1 MPASP
6 RARPPHAVVVGASL
20 SGLAAAE
27 ALGRHVERVTLVERD
42 DLPQSLVSL
51 PGEARSGG
59 HHHLRALR
67 RILAAPRVVV
77 RCGLEATG
85 IRIESG
91 RVRGVDV
98 APRSSTD
105 GLAGLT
111 LHADLVVEASGR
123 GAGAATADGLLVVA
137 PSDDPGA
144 AARVGVVLDRCLTE
158 HLSRGA
164 DLAGL
169 SATATQAIARA
180 GTRADGGPSHT
191 ATPAVE
197 AC

>member
-6 RARPPHAVVVGASL
+6 RARPSHAVVVGASL

-51 PGEARSGG
+51 PGASGG
-59 HHHLRALR
+59 KHHLRALR

-85 IRIESG
+85 VLVEAG
-91 RVRGVDV
+91 RVRGVEVQARSAV
-98 APRSSTD
+98 AGLP
-105 GLAGLT
+105 GLALR
-111 LHADLVVEASGR
+111 ADLVVEASGR
-123 GAGAATADGLLVVA
+123 PAGAVVADGLLVIP

-144 AARVGVVLDRCLTE
+144 AAMVAVVLDRCLTE

-180 GTRADGGPSHT
+180 GSRSDGGPVHA

>member
-20 SGLAAAE
+20 GGLAAAE

-42 DLPQSLVSL
+42 DLPQSLVAL
-51 PGEARSGG
+51 PSGTGG
-59 HHHLRALR
+59 HRLRALR

-98 APRSSTD
+98 RARSAAARVPE
-105 GLAGLT
+105 LA

-123 GAGAATADGLLVVA
+123 PPGALAADGLLVIA
-137 PSDDPGA
+137 PTDDPAVA
-144 AARVGVVLDRCLTE
+144 AMVAVVLDRCLTE

-180 GTRADGGPSHT
+180 GSPAHGGPDRA

-197 AC
+197 VC